1 MLFLRTHLILFIILR
16 EEDINGWVTD
26 IKDSD
31 YQSIKEKVMTLEQGL
46 QAIGLAQVSIISVI
60 KLRMPR

>member
-1 MLFLRTHLILFIILR
+1 MLFLRTNLILFIIHR

-46 QAIGLAQVSIISVI
+46 QAIGLAQVRIISVI

>member
-1 MLFLRTHLILFIILR
+1 MLFLRNHLILFIIHR

-31 YQSIKEKVMTLEQGL
+31 YQTIKEKVMTLEQGL
-46 QAIGLAQVSIISVI
+46 QAIGLAQVKIFFVI
-60 KLRMPR
+60 